1 MGGAHE
7 PQCEASYN
15 PLGVTVRA
23 MVLLL
28 PRQLL
33 SPKEDGMLK
42 LLQGMA
48 KVSGGLEDVVHGL
61 HWVAG

>member
-1 MGGAHE
+1 M
-7 PQCEASYN
+7 
-15 PLGVTVRA
+15 RA

-28 PRQLL
+28 PRHLL